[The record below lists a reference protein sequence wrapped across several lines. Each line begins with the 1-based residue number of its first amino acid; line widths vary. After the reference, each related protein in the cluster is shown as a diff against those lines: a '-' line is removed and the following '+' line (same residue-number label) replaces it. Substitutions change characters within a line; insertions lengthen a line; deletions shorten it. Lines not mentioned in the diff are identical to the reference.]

1 MHQIDFHNK
10 ELDALFEICDTG
22 EKIPSA
28 KEPKSVN
35 AKSDKGGWKSILD
48 KFPDIPVIAT
58 DFIKASSFKAQEK
71 RRDTTVTSCGVSIKD
86 AREHLLKVIPGLEEH
101 GISDTTVRYLLKK
114 LKKEHSLQNVVS
126 QLLMPVFQKSITLAI
141 KIILMLIIYLLE

>member
-10 ELDALFEICDTG
+10 ELDALFKICDTG

-35 AKSDKGGWKSILD
+35 AKSDKGGRKSILD

-58 DFIKASSFKAQEK
+58 DFIKASGFKAQEK
-71 RRDTTVTSCGVSIKD
+71 RRDNNSNFMRGFNQRCKGTFIKSYPWIRR
-86 AREHLLKVIPGLEEH
+86 AWNI
-101 GISDTTVRYLLKK
+101 RYN
-114 LKKEHSLQNVVS
+114 S
-126 QLLMPVFQKSITLAI
+126 AI
-141 KIILMLIIYLLE
+141 LV